1 MFFIAGI
8 PIAEFQSS
16 NKSILELQLI
26 LKLYVYGIQKFAHY
40 LCNILVLEST
50 GRYEPAGLS
59 LHN

>member
-50 GRYEPAGLS
+50 GRFVE
-59 LHN
+59 